1 MEFDRRAV
9 KFDPEIIKL
18 NADKSRIK
26 QAKKAMLQQRVRTT
40 ARGISAVKT
49 RGKGAPGISV
59 LPARN
64 KQTRAQP

>member
-1 MEFDRRAV
+1 
-9 KFDPEIIKL
+9 
-18 NADKSRIK
+18 
-26 QAKKAMLQQRVRTT
+26 MLQQRVRTT
-40 ARGISAVKT
+40 ARGIGAVKT